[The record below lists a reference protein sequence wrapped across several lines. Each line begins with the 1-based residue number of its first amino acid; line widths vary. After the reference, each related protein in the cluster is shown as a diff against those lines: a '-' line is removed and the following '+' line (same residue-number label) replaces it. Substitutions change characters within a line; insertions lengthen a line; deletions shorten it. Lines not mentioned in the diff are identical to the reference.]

1 MFKPRG
7 YYTSNG
13 FLGFLPAGTR
23 MMFPTYAEYVDYLAE
38 DVAA

>member
-13 FLGFLPAGTR
+13 FLGFLPDGTR
-23 MMFPTYAEYVDYLAE
+23 MMFPTYSEYVDYLEE

>member
-13 FLGFLPAGTR
+13 FLGFLPDGTR
-23 MMFPTYAEYVDYLAE
+23 MMFPTYAEYVDYLEE